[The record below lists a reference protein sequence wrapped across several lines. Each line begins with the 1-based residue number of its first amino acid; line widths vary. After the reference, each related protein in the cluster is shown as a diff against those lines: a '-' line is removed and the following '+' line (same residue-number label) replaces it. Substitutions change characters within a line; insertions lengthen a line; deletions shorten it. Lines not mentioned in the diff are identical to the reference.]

1 MTIREAKEEF
11 LTYLMTEK
19 GDSGK
24 TLESYKVDLEQF
36 IHFVEKKDV
45 KELNGNDL
53 GDFLSYL
60 SNKGYKNSSLIRK
73 SMAVKGFYKFL
84 KNEGEISLVLSDLLT
99 PKKEQ
104 RLPDVLNEKEISRL
118 FASIDQTTYKGRLDF
133 TLCLLCFSCGLRVS
147 ELVSLRKDKIN
158 PESGQIRLLGKRSKE
173 RIVPV
178 SSEALEGLF
187 CYLKERNK
195 IKSKS
200 NNLFVHLDGS
210 EVSRQYFYLEI
221 KKYAK
226 DAKIEKHVS
235 PHTLRHSY
243 ATLLLE
249 NGAQL
254 KEIKELLGHED
265 ISTTQ
270 IYTHISKKKEEEEY
284 HKAMRR
290 Q

>member
-1 MTIREAKEEF
+1 MTLIEAKEEF

-19 GDSGK
+19 GDTGK
-24 TLESYKVDLEQF
+24 TLESYKVDLDQF
-36 IHFVEKKDV
+36 IRFVGKRDAC
-45 KELNGNDL
+45 ELTGNDL
-53 GDFLSYL
+53 GDFLSFL
-60 SNKGYKNSSLIRK
+60 SGKGYKNNTLIRK

-84 KNEGEISLVLSDLLT
+84 KNEGEIRLVLSDLLT

-104 RLPDVLNEKEISRL
+104 RLPDVLSSEEIQRL
-118 FASIDQTTYKGRLDF
+118 FAAIDQKDYKGRLDF
-133 TLCLLCFSCGLRVS
+133 TLCLICFSCGLRVS
-147 ELVSLRKDKIN
+147 ELISLRKDKIN
-158 PESGQIRLLGKRSKE
+158 PESGQIRLMGKRSKE
-173 RIVPV
+173 RIVPI
-178 SSEALEGLF
+178 SNEALEGLF
-187 CYLKERNK
+187 SYLKERDK
-195 IKSKS
+195 IKTKSK
-200 NNLFVHLDGS
+200 NLFVHQNGK
-210 EVSRQYFYLEI
+210 EVSRQYFFLEI

-226 DAKIEKHVS
+226 DAKIKKNVS

-284 HKAMRR
+284 RQAMRR

>member
-1 MTIREAKEEF
+1 MTINEAKEEF

-19 GDSGK
+19 GDSSK
-24 TLESYKVDLEQF
+24 TLESYRIDLEQF
-36 IHFVEKKDV
+36 IEFVDKK
-45 KELNGNDL
+45 EAYQLNGNDL
-53 GDFLSYL
+53 GDFLAYL
-60 SNKGYKNSSLIRK
+60 SGKGYKNSSMIRK

-84 KNEGEISLVLSDLLT
+84 KNDGEISLVLSDLMT

-104 RLPDVLNEKEISRL
+104 RLPDVLNEEEIARL
-118 FASIDQTTYKGRLDF
+118 FAAIDQNTYKGRLDF
-133 TLCLLCFSCGLRVS
+133 ALCMLCFSCGLRVS

-173 RIVPV
+173 RIVPI
-178 SSEALEGLF
+178 SNEALHSLLS
-187 CYLKERNK
+187 YLKERNQ
-195 IKSKS
+195 IKTKS
-200 NNLFVHLDGS
+200 SYLFVHQDGK
-210 EVSRQYFYLEI
+210 EVSRQYFFLQI
-221 KKYAK
+221 RKYAA
-226 DAKIEKHVS
+226 DAGIEKHVS

-284 HKAMRR
+284 RQAMRR
-290 Q
+290 K